1 MIICGRFPTFV
12 LMKLYRPSEEEVTLP
27 LVEGVKCGFPSPA
40 EDFSG
45 MRLNITEE
53 IVKNPAA
60 TFYARV
66 SGNSMINDGIGDGDI
81 LVVDKSVDPYD
92 GCIAI
97 CYLDGEFTLKRV
109 EKMKECIMLVPGNK
123 KFKPIQVNDQNH
135 FVIWGVV
142 RYVIRKL

>member
-1 MIICGRFPTFV
+1 M
-12 LMKLYRPSEEEVTLP
+12 
-27 LVEGVKCGFPSPA
+27 
-40 EDFSG
+40 
-45 MRLNITEE
+45 
-53 IVKNPAA
+53 KNPAA